1 MKEVIKVNNI
11 DLIYRS
17 AEMLSVKKILKMIL
31 KKERTNIL
39 SNYKALNQVSFTLEK
54 GKVYGVIGNNGAG
67 KSTLLRVLSG
77 VMNPNSGEV
86 LRNYKTINLLALG
99 VGFSGELTGIE
110 NIFLNGMLLGFSRK
124 QINKVKDAIIEFS
137 ELGDFI
143 YRPMKTYSSGMRSR
157 LGFSV
162 AINLKPEVLLIDEV
176 LSVGDT
182 KFQQKSYEA
191 IKNIINDK
199 NTTVVIVTHSMS
211 TVRELCEYVIW
222 LNKGEVVI
230 QGQTKEIL
238 NLYDRYNSNS
248 LSIDEIKSIKL
259 KQV

>member
-1 MKEVIKVNNI
+1 MREVIKVNNI

-31 KKERTNIL
+31 KKEKTNIL

-54 GKVYGVIGNNGAG
+54 GKVYGVIGSNGAG

-86 LRNYKTINLLALG
+86 FRNYKTINLLALG

-191 IKNIINDK
+191 IKSIINDK
-199 NTTVVIVTHSMS
+199 NTTVVIVTHSMA

-230 QGQTKEIL
+230 QGQTEEIL
-238 NLYDRYNSNS
+238 SLYDKYNSNS
-248 LSIDEIKSIKL
+248 LSIDEIKSMKH
-259 KQV
+259 K